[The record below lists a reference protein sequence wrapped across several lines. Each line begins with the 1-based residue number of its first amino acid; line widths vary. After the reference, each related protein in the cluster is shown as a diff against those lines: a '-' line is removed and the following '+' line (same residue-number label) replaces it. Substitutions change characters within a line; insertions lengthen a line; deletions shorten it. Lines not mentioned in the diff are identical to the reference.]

1 MRPRSDRSVSD
12 RSVSDRSR
20 SDRSLSD
27 RPLSG
32 PPLVRPADL
41 AACRALLREGS
52 RSFLAASRLLPG
64 RVRDDAIA
72 LYAFC
77 RVADDAID
85 REGGAAAVG
94 SLHARLAAAYA
105 GSPMDIAADRALA
118 DLVARRDIPI
128 ELPAALLEGFAWDA
142 EARRY
147 EDISALS
154 AYAVR
159 VAGSVGAMM
168 ALLMDA
174 RAPDTVAR
182 ACDLGVAMQLS
193 NIARDVGEDARA
205 GRLYLPLDWL
215 CEAGIDPDGWLAR
228 PVFNDAVAS
237 VVRRLL
243 DVAETFYRRADDG
256 IRALPRSCRL
266 GIGAARVLY
275 AEIGHEVAR
284 NGYNSVS
291 TRAVVSG
298 RRKLTKLAG
307 LALAP
312 LAAPKAD
319 FTVLPEAAFLLNAVA
334 GTAARAGLPRDTRL
348 ARSGPGGRLIWL
360 IDLFTQ
366 LERRAPVGPA
376 NPLTRSPAVPY
387 GGPGGQ
393 PECAG

>member
-1 MRPRSDRSVSD
+1 MPFWSDRS
-12 RSVSDRSR
+12 
-20 SDRSLSD
+20 
-27 RPLSG
+27 LSG

-41 AACRALLREGS
+41 AACRALLRNGS
-52 RSFLAASRLLPG
+52 RSFLAASHLLPG
-64 RVRDDAIA
+64 WVRDDAIA

-85 REGGAAAVG
+85 QAGGGAALG
-94 SLHARLAAAYA
+94 SLRARLEAAYA
-105 GSPMDIAADRALA
+105 GSPADIPADRALA

-128 ELPAALLEGFAWDA
+128 ALPAALLEGFAWDA
-142 EARRY
+142 DGRRY
-147 EDISALS
+147 ADISALS

-174 RAPDTVAR
+174 RAPETVAR

-215 CEAGIDPDGWLAR
+215 RAAGIDPDGWLAR
-228 PVFNDAVAS
+228 PVFNDALAG

-243 DVAETFYRRADDG
+243 EVAEAFYRRADDG

-275 AEIGHEVAR
+275 AEIGCQVAR
-284 NGYNSVS
+284 NGYDSVS

-298 RRKLTKLAG
+298 RRKLMTLAG
-307 LALAP
+307 LAFAP
-312 LAAPKAD
+312 RGAPRAD
-319 FTVLPEAAFLLNAVA
+319 FTVLPEAAFLLDAMA
-334 GTAARAGLPRDTRL
+334 GVAARAGL
-348 ARSGPGGRLIWL
+348 AREAEPARAGAGDRLIWL

-366 LERRAPVGPA
+366 LERRAQVGPA
-376 NPLTRSPAVPY
+376 SP
-387 GGPGGQ
+387 
-393 PECAG
+393 

>member
-1 MRPRSDRSVSD
+1 MQPWSDN
-12 RSVSDRSR
+12 SR
-20 SDRSLSD
+20 
-27 RPLSG
+27 SG

-41 AACRALLREGS
+41 AACRAALRNGS
-52 RSFLAASRLLPG
+52 RSFLAASHLLPT

-85 REGGAAAVG
+85 QEGGASALG
-94 SLHARLAAAYA
+94 PLHARLEAAYA
-105 GSPMDIAADRALA
+105 GAPMDIPADRALA
-118 DLVARRDIPI
+118 DLVARRDIPM

-142 EARRY
+142 EVRRY

-174 RAPDTVAR
+174 RAPETVAR

-215 CEAGIDPDGWLAR
+215 RAAGIDPDRWLAR
-228 PVFNDAVAS
+228 PVFNAALAS

-243 DVAETFYRRADDG
+243 EMAETFYRRADAG

-284 NGYNSVS
+284 NGYDSVS
-291 TRAVVSG
+291 ARAVVSG
-298 RRKLTKLAG
+298 RRKLAKLAG
-307 LALAP
+307 LALTPPVTPQTGFA
-312 LAAPKAD
+312 
-319 FTVLPEAAFLLNAVA
+319 VLPEAAFLVDAVA
-334 GTAARAGLPRDTRL
+334 GASARTSLGRSAEQAASR
-348 ARSGPGGRLIWL
+348 PGERLIWL

-366 LERRAPVGPA
+366 LERRAQVGPA
-376 NPLTRSPAVPY
+376 SP
-387 GGPGGQ
+387 
-393 PECAG
+393 

>member
-1 MRPRSDRSVSD
+1 MRPWSDRSV
-12 RSVSDRSR
+12 
-20 SDRSLSD
+20 
-27 RPLSG
+27 SG

-41 AACRALLREGS
+41 AACRALLRNGS
-52 RSFLAASRLLPG
+52 RSFLAASHMLPG
-64 RVRDDAIA
+64 WVRDDAIA

-85 REGGAAAVG
+85 QEGGAAALG
-94 SLHARLAAAYA
+94 SLRARLAAAYE
-105 GSPMDIAADRALA
+105 GSPVDIAADRALA
-118 DLVARRDIPI
+118 DLVARRGIPI

-147 EDISALS
+147 EDMSGLS

-182 ACDLGVAMQLS
+182 GCDLGVAMQLS

-205 GRLYLPLDWL
+205 GRLYLPLAWL
-215 CEAGIDPDGWLAR
+215 REVGIDPDGWLAR
-228 PVFNDAVAS
+228 PVFCDALAS

-243 DVAETFYRRADDG
+243 EVAETFYRRADSG

-284 NGYNSVS
+284 NGYDSVS
-291 TRAVVSG
+291 ARAVVSG
-298 RRKLTKLAG
+298 RRKLAKLAG
-307 LALAP
+307 LALTP
-312 LAAPKAD
+312 PAAPQTGFA
-319 FTVLPEAAFLLNAVA
+319 VLPEAAFLVDAVA
-334 GTAARAGLPRDTRL
+334 GATKRAEFLRGAPATAPEPRERL
-348 ARSGPGGRLIWL
+348 VWL

-366 LERRAPVGPA
+366 LERRAQAGSA
-376 NPLTRSPAVPY
+376 SP
-387 GGPGGQ
+387 
-393 PECAG
+393 